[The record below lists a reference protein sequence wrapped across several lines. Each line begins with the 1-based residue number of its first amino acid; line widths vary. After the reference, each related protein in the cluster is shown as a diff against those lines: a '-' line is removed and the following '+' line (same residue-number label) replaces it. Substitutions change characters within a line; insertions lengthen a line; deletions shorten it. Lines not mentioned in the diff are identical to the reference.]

1 MPTSG
6 RWTQGVA
13 LLPSSSI
20 VHGLG
25 TWCHAVAQ
33 EGATGAGQGAYTA
46 VSHTD
51 HGQQRFHGIEMRCFR
66 AFLLVGRTEGPWVGC
81 SGWPHSGPRPA
92 HRLATVRPHRAAPS
106 VLTDPNHERA

>member
-25 TWCHAVAQ
+25 AWCHPVAQ
-33 EGATGAGQGAYTA
+33 EGATGPEQGAYTA
-46 VSHTD
+46 VSHD

-66 AFLLVGRTEGPWVGC
+66 VFLLVDRTDGP
-81 SGWPHSGPRPA
+81 
-92 HRLATVRPHRAAPS
+92 
-106 VLTDPNHERA
+106 